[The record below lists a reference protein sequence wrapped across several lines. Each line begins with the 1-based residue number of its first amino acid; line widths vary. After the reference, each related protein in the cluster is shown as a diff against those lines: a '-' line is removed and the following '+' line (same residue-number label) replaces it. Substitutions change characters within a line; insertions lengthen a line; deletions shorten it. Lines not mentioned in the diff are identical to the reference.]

1 MNSSY
6 HVNKYQNSKFSIY
19 WRSLCMSGSSQ
30 QSMPY
35 VLGMQ
40 SGRSTEKRLI
50 KMINPGAWEMRFLC
64 VSICS
69 LELLHYFIHV
79 HFLFSWLIFYLIALC
94 IQGPLSV
101 ERMKFVGPFYAQVFH
116 AQKVYVPFSEVL
128 YFSICVCLSNSRCT
142 ALFYVLDLDGK
153 TI

>member
-1 MNSSY
+1 MERSQVLADNGGNYGSY
-6 HVNKYQNSKFSIY
+6 GQEV
-19 WRSLCMSGSSQ
+19 SLCMSGSSQ

-64 VSICS
+64 
-69 LELLHYFIHV
+69 
-79 HFLFSWLIFYLIALC
+79 
-94 IQGPLSV
+94 GPLSV